1 MLYRRTARRSRPEAV
16 ISLDVDRVGRHRR
29 LGDACMPSR
38 SSACAWWQVGW
49 SPSTGG
55 ANAGRQ
61 PSGRYGPARR
71 RSQAAPRRPQRRD
84 RPTRS
89 GAIHRARDAQGK
101 LPAGGRPPL
110 GARRGPGRFGP
121 AAGAPACAPRAG
133 SPGIGGGV
141 GAARPGRGWSGSGE
155 RRGHAVQSFRR
166 CAGAGRGPIR
176 PDRPRQPGR
185 SPRGPW
191 RVVARTR
198 RRPARA
204 ARSPAAPPV
213 GTLLVRAAVARP
225 ARRGSSPVTAAATP
239 CPQPDA
245 SPCTPGPAPA
255 RRGGQAGQ
263 ARRAIPVGGGRW
275 RRASSVVGSA
285 RARRGRRCRV
295 LARGR
300 RPLARRAGSLT
311 VRRKWRILQFKGV

>member
-176 PDRPRQPGR
+176 PDRPRQPGL
-185 SPRGPW
+185 SPRGPL
-191 RVVARTR
+191 ASGC
-198 RRPARA
+198 AD
-204 ARSPAAPPV
+204 
-213 GTLLVRAAVARP
+213 
-225 ARRGSSPVTAAATP
+225 AAATGASG
-239 CPQPDA
+239 PQPRGATGRDA
-245 SPCTPGPAPA
+245 PGPGCCCTPG
-255 RRGGQAGQ
+255 QAGII
-263 ARRAIPVGGGRW
+263 AGYGGGYSLPATGRYPMHA
-275 RRASSVVGSA
+275 RARASSSRGPS
-285 RARRGRRCRV
+285 RAGATGNTCRW
-295 LARGR
+295 
-300 RPLARRAGSLT
+300 RPLETRFIGGGIGAGSPRAAMSGSRPRSTASRPTGRLLDGAT
-311 VRRKWRILQFKGV
+311 EMEDTAI